1 MKNKKG
7 FTNSEY
13 LFDIN
18 EKQSI
23 ISKNNISNNYK
34 INFIFSNEKD
44 TDIMTE
50 VIDTLTDIYVREI
63 LNFDL

>member
-1 MKNKKG
+1 MKNKKR

-18 EKQSI
+18 EKHSI

-44 TDIMTE
+44 TDIMAE